1 MKGIIFTGFL
11 EMIEQKFG
19 YELVDKMLTEN
30 DLESKGV
37 YTSIGTYN
45 YSEMVQLIVD
55 LSARTEIAIP
65 ILLKE
70 YGKYFFDVL
79 YNSYPHFFK
88 TVPSAF
94 VFLESIENHI
104 HIEVKK
110 IYPKVE
116 LPTFETKMIGQDTL
130 EIIYYSERK
139 MADFAEGL
147 IIRTLNYFQ
156 GPCSIIREN
165 IKEDGSI
172 VKFLLVRNK
181 K

>member
-1 MKGIIFTGFL
+1 MKGIVFTEFL
-11 EMIEQKFG
+11 EMVEQKFG

-30 DLESKGV
+30 ELESKGI

-45 YSEMVQLIVD
+45 YSEMIQLIVD

-70 YGKYFFDVL
+70 YGKYFFDVVH
-79 YNSYPHFFK
+79 NSYSHFFN
-88 TVPSAF
+88 TVPNAF

-104 HIEVKK
+104 HVEVKK
-110 IYPKVE
+110 IYPDAE
-116 LPTFETKMIGQDTL
+116 LPTFETKMIDQDTL
-130 EIIYYSERK
+130 EMIYHSERK

-147 IIRTLNYFQ
+147 ILRTLDHFQ
-156 GPCSIIREN
+156 DPCIINREN
-165 IKEDGSI
+165 VKEDGSI